1 MPKLKFVVL
10 QRGGAAEP
18 LSPRCRPYSSTQY
31 SAPTLAPLLCGS
43 SLGGQE
49 QGEE

>member
-1 MPKLKFVVL
+1 MLKLKFGVL
-10 QRGGAAEP
+10 QWEGAAEP
-18 LSPRCRPYSSTQY
+18 LSPRCRPYNGTQH
-31 SAPTLAPLLCGS
+31 SAPTLAPLLCSS